1 MYTNNYLTKSKF
13 KLASEC
19 PTKLFYT
26 GKNEYANTSIDNPF
40 LEALA
45 EGGFQV
51 GELAKYYY
59 ANGHN
64 IQSLNYDEALNETNH
79 LLEQENVIIFEAAI
93 KFNNLFIRVDI
104 LVKRGSNIRII
115 EVKSKSITDRSGECF
130 LKKKGDG
137 IMAEWKPY
145 LYDVAFQ
152 RYVVKAA
159 FPDSNIT
166 SSLLLADIN
175 ASAPIDGINQKFKVF
190 IDTNNRKGVRV
201 SHLLSEEDISSKLL
215 CEVPVDYYCDILI
228 KSEFNDNIFGLDS
241 YIDKLSNSYLR
252 NEKIPPVIKKECR
265 DCQFKASN
273 EEIASG
279 LLSGYHECWKEALAW
294 VDEDFDKPNVL
305 DIWDNRKKDKDIS
318 EGRVKFSDFSE
329 EDINPRNTRGNNELT
344 RVERQWLQIQKVQNN
359 DQTIWFERDGLANEM
374 NSWTYPLHF
383 IDFETSTVAIP
394 FKKDRRPYEGI
405 AFQFSHHTVDKS
417 GFIEHKGEY
426 INCEQGVFP
435 NYDFLRHLK
444 KELEDDDGTIF
455 RYHNHENTY
464 LNLIYLQLL
473 EDKSL
478 IEDREELC
486 SFIRHITRSTGDS
499 KDPWIGER
507 SMIDLWV
514 LVKKYY
520 YNPATNGSNSLKDVL
535 PATINSSD
543 YLKDKYS
550 KPIYGSSEMPSLNFS
565 NKQWINLEEGVA
577 TNPYDSLSKMF
588 DGAQFYDNQENSE
601 DIKDGG
607 AAMIAY
613 AKMQFEDLSDND
625 RNNLR
630 KNLLR
635 YCELDTLAMVM
646 IYEAWKDWLKP

>member
-1 MYTNNYLTKSKF
+1 MDTKNFLTKSKF

-19 PTKLFYT
+19 PTKLFYV
-26 GKNEYANTSIDNPF
+26 GKKEYANTSIDNPF

-64 IQSLNYDEALNETNH
+64 IQTLNYDDALNETNR
-79 LLEQENVIIFEAAI
+79 LLEQENVIIFEAAV

-104 LVKRGSNIRII
+104 LVKRGSNIRIL
-115 EVKSKSITDRSGECF
+115 EVKSKSISDRSGECF

-137 IMAEWKPY
+137 ILAEWKPY

-152 RYVVKAA
+152 RYVVKSA
-159 FPDSNIT
+159 FPDFNIT

-175 ASAPIDGINQKFKVF
+175 ASASRDGINQKFRVIK
-190 IDTNNRKGVRV
+190 DSNNRKGVRV
-201 SHLLSEEDISSKLL
+201 SHTLSEEDISSKLL
-215 CEVPVDYYCDILI
+215 CEVLVDNYCDILI
-228 KSEFNDNIFGLDS
+228 KSEYDDNIFGLDS
-241 YIDKLSNSYLR
+241 HIENLSKSYE
-252 NEKIPPVIKKECR
+252 NNQKIPPVLKKECG
-265 DCQFKASN
+265 DCQFKAST
-273 EEIASG
+273 EELDSG
-279 LLSGYHECWKEALAW
+279 LLSGYHECWKEALGWA
-294 VDEDFDKPNVL
+294 DEDFFKPNVL
-305 DIWDNRKKDKDIS
+305 DIWDNRKKDKDIR
-318 EGRVKFSDFSE
+318 EGRIKFSDFSE
-329 EDINPRNTRGNNELT
+329 EDINPRDLRGNNELT
-344 RVERQWLQIQKVQNN
+344 RVERQWLQIEKVQNN
-359 DQTIWFERDGLANEM
+359 DQTIWLEKAGLANEM

-405 AFQFSHHTVDKS
+405 AFQYSHHTVDKH

-426 INCEQGVFP
+426 INCEQGAFP

-444 KELEDDDGTIF
+444 NELEADNGTIF

-473 EDKSL
+473 DDKNL
-478 IEDREELC
+478 IEDKEELC
-486 SFIRHITRSTGDS
+486 NFIRHITRSTGDAI
-499 KDPWIGER
+499 DPWIGDR
-507 SMIDLWV
+507 SMVDLWV

-520 YNPATNGSNSLKDVL
+520 YNPLTNGSNSLKDVL

-543 YLKDKYS
+543 YLKGKYS

-565 NKQWINLEEGVA
+565 NKQWLRLKDGIA
-577 TNPYDSLSKMF
+577 SNPYDSLAEMF
-588 DGAQFYDNQENSE
+588 DGAQVYDNYENSE

-613 AKMQFEDLSDND
+613 AKMQFEDLSTND

-630 KNLLR
+630 NNLLR

-646 IYEAWKDWLKP
+646 IYEAWKDWLNL

>member
-1 MYTNNYLTKSKF
+1 LKYLTKSKF

-26 GKNEYANTSIDNPF
+26 GKSQYANTLIDNPF

-64 IQSLNYDEALNETNH
+64 IQTLNYDDALNETNR
-79 LLEQENVIIFEAAI
+79 LLEQENVIIFEAAV

-104 LVKRGSNIRII
+104 LVKRGSNIRIL

-130 LKKKGDG
+130 LKKNGDG
-137 IMAEWKPY
+137 ILAEWKPY

-152 RYVVKAA
+152 RYVVKSA
-159 FPDSNIT
+159 FPDFNIT

-175 ASAPIDGINQKFKVF
+175 ASASGDGINQKFRVVK
-190 IDTNNRKGVRV
+190 DSNNRKGVIV
-201 SHLLSEEDISSKLL
+201 TNTLSDEDISSRLL
-215 CEVPVDYYCDILI
+215 CEIPVDHYCDILI
-228 KSEFNDNIFGLDS
+228 KSEFDNNIFGLDS
-241 YIDKLSNSYLR
+241 HIEKLSKSYEI
-252 NEKIPPVIKKECR
+252 NEKISPDLKKECR

-273 EEIASG
+273 REIASG
-279 LLSGYHECWKEALAW
+279 LLSGYHECWKESLGW
-294 VDEDFDKPNVL
+294 LDEDFDKPNVL
-305 DIWDNRKKDKDIS
+305 DIWDYRKKDKDIS
-318 EGRVKFSDFSE
+318 EGRIKFSDFSE
-329 EDINPRNTRGNNELT
+329 DDINPRNARGNNELT

-359 DQTIWFERDGLANEM
+359 DQTIWLQKAGLTNEM

-405 AFQFSHHTVDKS
+405 AFQYSHHTVDEN

-426 INCEQGVFP
+426 INCEQGAFP

-444 KELEDDDGTIF
+444 KELEADNGTIF

-473 EDKSL
+473 EDKNQ

-486 SFIRHITRSTGDS
+486 NFIRHITKSTRDS
-499 KDPWIGER
+499 LEPWVGSR
-507 SMIDLWV
+507 SMVDLWV

-550 KPIYGSSEMPSLNFS
+550 KPIYGSSKMPSLNFS
-565 NKQWINLEEGVA
+565 NKQWLNLKEGISS
-577 TNPYDSLSKMF
+577 NPYDSLTEMF
-588 DGAQFYDNQENSE
+588 DGAQVYDNYENSE
-601 DIKDGG
+601 GIKDGG

-625 RNNLR
+625 KNNLR

-646 IYEAWKDWLKP
+646 IYEAWKDWLKI

>member
-1 MYTNNYLTKSKF
+1 MINYFTKSKF

-26 GKNEYANTSIDNPF
+26 GKSEYANTSIDNPF

-59 ANGHN
+59 PGGHN
-64 IQSLNYDEALNETNH
+64 IQTLNYDDALNQTNR
-79 LLEQENVIIFEAAI
+79 LLQQENVIIFEAAI

-104 LVKRGSNIRII
+104 LIKRGLNIRII
-115 EVKSKSITDRSGECF
+115 EVKSKSIDDPSGECF

-152 RYVVKAA
+152 RYVVKSA

-166 SSLLLADIN
+166 SSLLLADIG
-175 ASAPIDGINQKFKVF
+175 ASAPRDGINQKFKVVK
-190 IDTNNRKGVRV
+190 DTNNRKGVRV
-201 SHLLSEEDISSKLL
+201 SHTLSEEDISSKLL

-241 YIDKLSNSYLR
+241 YIEKLSKSYKN
-252 NEKIPPVIKKECR
+252 NEKIPPVVKKECG

-273 EEIASG
+273 DEIASG
-279 LLSGYHECWKEALAW
+279 LLSGHHECWKEALGWA
-294 VDEDFDKPNVL
+294 DEDFDKPNVL

-318 EGRVKFSDFSE
+318 EGRIKFSDFSE

-359 DQTIWFERDGLANEM
+359 DQTIWLEKAGLTNEM

-405 AFQFSHHTVDKS
+405 AFQYSHHTVEES

-426 INCEQGVFP
+426 INCEQGIFP

-444 KELEDDDGTIF
+444 KELEADNGTIF

-473 EDKSL
+473 EDKNL
-478 IEDREELC
+478 IEDREDLC
-486 SFIRHITRSTGDS
+486 NFIRHITRSTGDS
-499 KDPWIGER
+499 LDPWNGGR
-507 SMIDLWV
+507 NMVDLWV
-514 LVKKYY
+514 MVKKYY

-543 YLKDKYS
+543 YLKNKYS
-550 KPIYGSSEMPSLNFS
+550 KPIYGSSEMPSLNFT
-565 NKQWINLEEGVA
+565 KHQWLDIRDGIA
-577 TNPYDSLSKMF
+577 SNPYDKLSELF
-588 DGAQFYDNQENSE
+588 QDAHSCDNIENNE
-601 DIKDGG
+601 GIKDGG
-607 AAMIAY
+607 AAMMAY
-613 AKMQFEDLSDND
+613 AKMQFEVMQNQD
-625 RNNLR
+625 RETLKN
-630 KNLLR
+630 NLLR
-635 YCELDTLAMVM
+635 YCELDTLAMIM
-646 IYEAWKDWLKP
+646 LYEAWLNWLQ